1 LWKKK
6 IERNLER
13 IKKEEVLRDT
23 QQSLLS
29 MNLAFSNFRIG
40 TIIIE
45 DLEIGSFRE
54 SLELTISRLDCRRRK
69 LKEILKGLRRKKS

>member
-45 DLEIGSFRE
+45 DLEIASFR
-54 SLELTISRLDCRRRK
+54 
-69 LKEILKGLRRKKS
+69 